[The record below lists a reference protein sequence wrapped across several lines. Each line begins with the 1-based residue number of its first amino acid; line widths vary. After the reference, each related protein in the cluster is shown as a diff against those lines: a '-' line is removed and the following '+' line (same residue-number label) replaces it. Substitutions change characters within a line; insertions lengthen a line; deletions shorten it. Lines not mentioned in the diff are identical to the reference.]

1 MRPHDK
7 YPEKIKK
14 GQFESPPKPQE
25 IPHEKLKK
33 GQIVKDYPK
42 SIDNS
47 NIHDSVKE
55 DYRKS
60 KPNYKPEIN
69 DHKETKNKQRTSFHD
84 NKKEDLKDSKKP
96 PVYNDDLLRSERTF
110 ADPLQQELQIRNSNK
125 ERSNRN
131 SLDESQ
137 RPKISKPS
145 SFDEIQKQNII
156 NDHRN
161 NKTKGALILSMIL
174 IKRSMKNSTINKKAQ
189 AFIKW
194 IKGIMIQE
202 RELMNNE
209 FNDLNILLSEMVC
222 RENQR
227 IMGLRLKKNDMDSR
241 INVLNQML
249 TCLKVNV
256 FQKNIK
262 KLKV

>member
-1 MRPHDK
+1 MRLHDK

-14 GQFESPPKPQE
+14 GESPKKIQE

-33 GQIVKDYPK
+33 GQAVKDYPK
-42 SIDNS
+42 PLDNS
-47 NIHDSVKE
+47 IQDSVKQ
-55 DYRKS
+55 DYRKN
-60 KPNYKPEIN
+60 KPK
-69 DHKETKNKQRTSFHD
+69 
-84 NKKEDLKDSKKP
+84 KKP
-96 PVYNDDLLRSERTF
+96 PIYQEELRSERTF
-110 ADPLQQELQIRNSNK
+110 ADPLQQELQIRNSNR

-131 SLDESQ
+131 SMDESQ

-156 NDHRN
+156 NDNRN

-174 IKRSMKNSTINKKAQ
+174 IKRSMRNSTINKKAK

-194 IKGIMIQE
+194 MKGIMIQE

-262 KLKV
+262 KMKV

>member
-1 MRPHDK
+1 MRLNDK
-7 YPEKIKK
+7 YSEKLKK
-14 GQFESPPKPQE
+14 GPIESPK

-33 GQIVKDYPK
+33 GQASKDYPK
-42 SIDNS
+42 ISDN
-47 NIHDSVKE
+47 NNNHHHHDSVKE
-55 DYRKS
+55 DYKKN
-60 KPNYKPEIN
+60 KPNHKSEIN
-69 DHKETKNKQRTSFHD
+69 DPKETKNKQKTSFHEPL
-84 NKKEDLKDSKKP
+84 KEELKESKKP
-96 PVYNDDLLRSERTF
+96 PIYHEELLRSERTF
-110 ADPLQQELQIRNSNK
+110 ADPLQQELQIRNSNR
-125 ERSNRN
+125 EISNRN
-131 SLDESQ
+131 SMDESQ
-137 RPKISKPS
+137 RPKISKQQS
-145 SFDEIQKQNII
+145 ILDELQKENII
-156 NDHRN
+156 NDNRN

-174 IKRSMKNSTINKKAQ
+174 IKRSMRNSTINKKAK

-194 IKGIMIQE
+194 MKGIMIQE

-262 KLKV
+262 KMKV